1 MAETQYSLN
10 GAQVNRIEPPQLGR
24 ADETSGTVGFT
35 DPLSGL
41 NLALT
46 TASLDVRL
54 LVLEQVKLRETLA
67 LLNIALSAQQS
78 LCKANASAA
87 ASSGS
92 KSKLKAEVEQSTPPD
107 RRKSSM
113 ALELAMVELNL
124 VANLGKDQL
133 AGMAIANLKMASEKQ
148 VALSGATAVQL
159 AQVELA
165 AAKAG
170 IGNDLEPAK
179 KQDELLAFTRDSAVT
194 ASAFNLDVK
203 AASEMLL
210 GWRTAMGLDR
220 GQRLSLADATNH
232 LGNSGLNVTTADIG
246 SVVQRGGEVGI
257 AAGMTPEQVAA
268 LAAAFLNSGVD
279 KAGAEDALKGFTSAL
294 AKGNAASP
302 QDRKAWAELDAGLN
316 PAMVADGLRTDAP
329 GTINLVLEAL
339 KKKPVE
345 EQQSLTQVLF
355 GDNTAILELLKKPQ
369 DTQKAFALVSERTPD
384 GALPKYDGS
393 VAKTAETLGGTSQGR
408 WNAHDASQ
416 TRLSSAVGNA
426 LMPLNDG
433 LTASLD
439 TVTGGL
445 SSLAEDSPKAAAG
458 IALLFAAV
466 GSLVALVGNAV
477 LTEALSRVS
486 KKTLNQATARLP
498 ESVGDALADGDE
510 DIRKGKSK
518 RRKSRATRTGSPG
531 VARRLMGGAARIEP
545 LVSKAAAPLM
555 VLSAGYDAYKGLRDG
570 DDKAVGG
577 AVGEIAGT
585 VVGATIGSFILPGI
599 GTAIGGFVGGM
610 AGSWL
615 GEQLVTPADRLN
627 APGEVTKGLS
637 STQTATQQNT
647 MTANIYING
656 QDQASA
662 SQLANLVAQQLS
674 AQFALTTMPNSLA
687 MRSDAALTDGGT

>member
-1 MAETQYSLN
+1 MADSKYSLS
-10 GAQVNRIEPPQLGR
+10 GAASIGSVS
-24 ADETSGTVGFT
+24 ET
-35 DPLSGL
+35 SGL

-46 TASLDVRL
+46 TASLDIRL
-54 LVLEQVKLRETLA
+54 LVSEQVKLRETLT
-67 LLNIALSAQQS
+67 LLNVALSQQQS
-78 LCKANASAA
+78 LLKTNGSTA
-87 ASSGS
+87 ASGS
-92 KSKLKAEVEQSTPPD
+92 EPKSKLKAEVEQSVPPD

-124 VANLGKDQL
+124 VANLSKDQL
-133 AGMAIANLKMASEKQ
+133 SGMAIANLKMASERQ
-148 VALSGATAVQL
+148 VAPSGATAVQL
-159 AQVELA
+159 TQVELA

-170 IGNDLEPAK
+170 IGSGLDPAK
-179 KQDELLAFTRDSAVT
+179 KQDELLNFARDSAVM

-210 GWRTAMGLDR
+210 GWRTGLELDR
-220 GQRLSLADATNH
+220 AQSLRLADATNH
-232 LGNSGLNVTTADIG
+232 LGNSGLNVKAADIG
-246 SVVQRGGEVGI
+246 SVVQRGGEAGI

-279 KAGAEDALKGFTSAL
+279 KAGAGEALKGFTTVL
-294 AKGNAASP
+294 AKGDAASP
-302 QDRKAWAELDAGLN
+302 QQRQAWTALDPGFN
-316 PAMVADGLRTDAP
+316 PAMLADGLRTDAP

-339 KKKPVE
+339 KKKPAE
-345 EQQSLTQVLF
+345 EQQSLTKVLF

-369 DTQKAFALVSERTPD
+369 DTQKAFLLVSERTTD

-426 LMPLNDG
+426 LMPVNDG

-458 IALLFAAV
+458 VALAVAAV
-466 GSLVALVGNAV
+466 GSLLTLLGSAV
-477 LTEALSRVS
+477 LSEGLSRVG
-486 KKTLNQATARLP
+486 KKVLDQTAARLP
-498 ESVGDALADGDE
+498 DSVGDVIADVDE
-510 DIRKGKSK
+510 GARKGKNGK
-518 RRKSRATRTGSPG
+518 QGNHRATRAKPAG
-531 VARRLMGGAARIEP
+531 VASRLMGAVAKAEP

-577 AVGEIAGT
+577 AVGEMTGT
-585 VVGATIGSFILPGI
+585 VVGAAIGSFLLPGI
-599 GTAIGGFVGGM
+599 GTAIGGLVGGM

-615 GEQLVTPADRLN
+615 GEQLASPSDQLM
-627 APGEVTKGLS
+627 APEAVTKDLAS
-637 STQTATQQNT
+637 AQTTTQQNT

-662 SQLANLVAQQLS
+662 SQLANLVVQQLS
-674 AQFALTTMPNSLA
+674 GQFGLTTMPNSLA